1 MKNERD
7 NIYYFYHCQVVH
19 SQKGEDLESFVKQK
33 EKHLFIYN
41 WTSDL
46 LQLRVFFVF
55 DLFLFT

>member
-41 WTSDL
+41 WQTDM
-46 LQLRVFFVF
+46 LQLRVFLV
-55 DLFLFT
+55 L